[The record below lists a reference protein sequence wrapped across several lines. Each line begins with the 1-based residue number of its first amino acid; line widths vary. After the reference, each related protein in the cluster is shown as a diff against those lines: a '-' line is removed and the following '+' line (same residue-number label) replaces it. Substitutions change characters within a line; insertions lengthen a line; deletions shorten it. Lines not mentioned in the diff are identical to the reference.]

1 MRLILLPLLKPALLG
16 SFILLFVFH
25 LKSYII
31 AIFLMAPGL
40 EVMGVSM
47 LSLWTNGDVGVLA
60 AFATFQI
67 VLVATLLLL
76 ARFLFKVKIYD

>member
-1 MRLILLPLLKPALLG
+1 VPLLKPALLG

-47 LSLWTNGDVGVLA
+47 LSLWTNGDVGELA
-60 AFATFQI
+60 AFATLQI
-67 VLVATLLLL
+67 VMIAALLILSRL
-76 ARFLFKVKIYD
+76 LFKVKLYD